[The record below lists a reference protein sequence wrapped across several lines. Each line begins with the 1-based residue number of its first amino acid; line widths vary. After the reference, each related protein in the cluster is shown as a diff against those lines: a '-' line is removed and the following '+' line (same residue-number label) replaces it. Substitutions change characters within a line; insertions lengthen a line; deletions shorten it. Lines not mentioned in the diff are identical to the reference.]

1 MDKIA
6 NAVQTSHQF
15 QSHKRVLREMG
26 WDEDRINKFLY
37 DAMTHI
43 IATNEKDK
51 GVIQ

>member
-1 MDKIA
+1 MDKTKLDIKFE
-6 NAVQTSHQF
+6 SHR
-15 QSHKRVLREMG
+15 RVLREMG

-37 DAMTHI
+37 DAMKHI

>member
-6 NAVQTSHQF
+6 NAVETSPQF

>member
-6 NAVQTSHQF
+6 NAVETSPQF

-37 DAMTHI
+37 QAMTYI
-43 IATNEKDK
+43 VAANEWEK
-51 GVIQ
+51 GNVQ